1 MRALLCLILLPLS
14 VLPLRAQDHL
24 YFPQFGDG
32 SLAGLQVRTT
42 LLFVNTGPA
51 ATVTVEFFDAQG
63 QPLVISAEGISDS
76 QRVIEL
82 QGGQGLSL
90 QTSGEGSQQ
99 NPLALGYA
107 RIEAP
112 DGVEASAVFSI
123 RDLDSGVLLSE
134 SAVAAVRP
142 LQSFTILFDS
152 TGPLSTGLALVSTGE
167 EEGLLSVTLR
177 DSQSQEIAQR
187 QVAVQPGQRISAFVP
202 ELLELE
208 AGQADEMRGSLTVVS
223 QAGPVAAITLRQL
236 AEVSFP
242 MGVPALTTFP
252 VAPGAASQQAPPR

>member
-1 MRALLCLILLPLS
+1 MRALLSLILLLIS
-14 VLPLRAQDHL
+14 SLPLQAQDFR

-32 SLAGLQVRTT
+32 ALDGLQVRTT

-51 ATVTVEFFDAQG
+51 VTVTVEFFDAQG
-63 QPLVISAEGISDS
+63 QPMVISAQGISDS

-90 QTSGEGSQQ
+90 QTSGEGNQQ

-107 RIEAP
+107 RLQAP
-112 DGVEASAVFSI
+112 DSVEAGAVFSL
-123 RDLDSGVLLSE
+123 RDLEADVLLTE

-142 LQSFTILFDS
+142 LESFSIFFDS

-167 EEGLLSVTLR
+167 GGLLTLTLR
-177 DSQSQEIAQR
+177 DSQSQQIAQR
-187 QVAVQPGQRISAFVP
+187 QVAIQSGQRISAFVP

-208 AGQADEMRGSLTVVS
+208 AGEADEMRGSLSVVS
-223 QAGPVAAITLRQL
+223 QAGAVAAITLRQL
-236 AEVSFP
+236 AEVTFP

-252 VAPGAASQQAPPR
+252 VAAVQPPQQGSPK